1 MNEIKFIVLFLGG
14 VGGVGGLVT
23 VRISLMGGA
32 LDDWSVCSV

>member
-14 VGGVGGLVT
+14 GGVGGLVT